1 MVSAKG
7 ENEVVPA
14 PEIEPTQIVDVTGAG
29 DVLAGSVAGYLARTV
44 YKLRA
49 KLYSGSQMH
58 CDKFRASNADDI
70 ESVGAIHT
78 LVRLQT

>member
-29 DVLAGSVAGYLARTV
+29 DVFGWQRCGLLGENGV
-44 YKLRA
+44 
-49 KLYSGSQMH
+49 
-58 CDKFRASNADDI
+58 
-70 ESVGAIHT
+70 
-78 LVRLQT
+78 

>member
-29 DVLAGSVAGYLARTV
+29 DVLAGSVAGYQRELW
-44 YKLRA
+44 
-49 KLYSGSQMH
+49 GPP
-58 CDKFRASNADDI
+58 
-70 ESVGAIHT
+70 
-78 LVRLQT
+78 RLPR